1 MAMRV
6 DFRSVFLATRRGREP
21 ARVVSADER
30 ILCILVPISPEDNES
45 ETEGWYLEV
54 GFGPCE
60 AEALLFASLEAAE
73 AWVQERLAKAERDQP
88 AASTGAEMSL
98 EPRARSGENQASAPP
113 LRILIVE
120 DDAIQALGLESLV
133 SSLGHQAVEMVA
145 SAPAAV
151 VAAEQHR
158 PDLVFMDVRL
168 ADGTNGIDAAAE
180 IRERLGIQS
189 IFMTAHA
196 DVQTR
201 ARIAK
206 VKAIELLPKP
216 VSAAAVKAALE
227 RLALSRVASTGC

>member
-1 MAMRV
+1 MAISV
-6 DFRSVFLATRRGREP
+6 DFRSVFLATRRDREP
-21 ARVVSADER
+21 ARLVSADGR
-30 ILCILVPISPEDNES
+30 IVCILVPISPKDNES

-73 AWVQERLAKAERDQP
+73 TWVRERLAPALLEQP
-88 AASTGAEMSL
+88 ASLNRVEVSL
-98 EPRARSGENQASAPP
+98 EATQQAGEDQTPAGL

-133 SSLGHQAVEMVA
+133 SSLGHQVVDMVA

-151 VAAEQHR
+151 AAAEQHL

-168 ADGTNGIDAAAE
+168 ADGTNGIDAASE
-180 IRERLGIQS
+180 IRDRLGISS

-201 ARIAK
+201 ARIAQ
-206 VKAIELLPKP
+206 VRAIELLPKP
-216 VSAAAVKAALE
+216 VSAAAVAAALKT
-227 RLALSRVASTGC
+227 AASSQAASTRS